1 MANAFASQCRDWV
14 NSTFWLFTVGELDIV
29 WHRRPRQ
36 QGGRDNSMSSHSI
49 RTQSNSAL
57 HDGPRAS
64 VGRQGG
70 EATTILDLAMV
81 TAVVS
86 AIAYIAAIMIGWL

>member
-1 MANAFASQCRDWV
+1 
-14 NSTFWLFTVGELDIV
+14 
-29 WHRRPRQ
+29 
-36 QGGRDNSMSSHSI
+36 MSSHSI

-57 HDGPRAS
+57 HDGTRAS
-64 VGRQGG
+64 V
-70 EATTILDLAMV
+70 EATTIFDLATV

>member
-1 MANAFASQCRDWV
+1 
-14 NSTFWLFTVGELDIV
+14 
-29 WHRRPRQ
+29 
-36 QGGRDNSMSSHSI
+36 MSSHSI

-57 HDGPRAS
+57 HRPRAS
-64 VGRQGG
+64 V
-70 EATTILDLAMV
+70 EATTIFDLATV